1 MVFVGE
7 KKMGWETENIFDFLY
22 NFILF
27 TDMIGETK
35 KIDRELYINWY
46 IQMMNHV
53 HMCDMKSPFYHEF
66 HHAKTISKFFKLII
80 KPRFNI

>member
-46 IQMMNHV
+46 IQMM
-53 HMCDMKSPFYHEF
+53 M
-66 HHAKTISKFFKLII
+66 
-80 KPRFNI
+80 